1 MDREVTV
8 REMMQGVQG
17 MEGGRVEMDEEV
29 VGEERKIGELEYNR
43 EDYLDLKTVR
53 PHPNH
58 PTTTIIIQ
66 PELSPTNSKRIL
78 HFTPHSSTTSTSTLP
93 PSELL

>member
-1 MDREVTV
+1 
-8 REMMQGVQG
+8 

-53 PHPNH
+53 SHPN
-58 PTTTIIIQ
+58 PPTTIIIQ